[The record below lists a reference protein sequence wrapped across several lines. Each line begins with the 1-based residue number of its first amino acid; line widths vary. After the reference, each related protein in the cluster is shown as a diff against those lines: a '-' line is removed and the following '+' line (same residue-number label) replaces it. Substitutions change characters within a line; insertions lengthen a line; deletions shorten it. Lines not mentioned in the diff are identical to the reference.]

1 MLHSINKIYESELPR
16 EMDIVPTTKL
26 LLKQG
31 KYLILDAIVLAS
43 VVVMRDSL
51 LYARESLDGA

>member
-1 MLHSINKIYESELPR
+1 
-16 EMDIVPTTKL
+16 MDIVPTKL

-43 VVVMRDSL
+43 GVVMRDSL